1 MQYLKNQEVAIKAS
15 KLIKFDEQ
23 GNAIVSEKVLDDV
36 IRNAQKVTTQKN
48 FVPGS
53 EVYSH
58 GYPALQGFLGAAR
71 QITQTLINSGEMPID
86 KYMLLSCK
94 TKSFDKQ
101 NVLANTILKDLR
113 DQDQMEA
120 VRKRK
125 EDPESVEAKQP
136 FTEDQLANISS
147 TPDLNNPESHVVDE
161 TTKDGGRFR
170 FDKINFEITVFKTD
184 GTTVV
189 IALAP
194 QGSWR
199 FTILNWI
206 RKMVNSI
213 SSGLT
218 SIRTSITGGFKRL
231 FSRKPVEVAPPEPT
245 DLKVVNGEIVE
256 ATSET
261 TTTLSVKEETPVEVV
276 VATDAKPKP
285 VAAEE
290 PPKEKL
296 SDKSE

>member
-170 FDKINFEITVFKTD
+170 FDKINYEITIFKDD
-184 GTTVV
+184 GTTTVLK
-189 IALAP
+189 LAP
-194 QGSWR
+194 EGSWR
-199 FTILNWI
+199 FTVLKWI
-206 RKMVNSI
+206 KKFIDAI

-218 SIRTSITGGFKRL
+218 TAGSSIKSGFKKV
-231 FSRKPVEVAPPEPT
+231 FGFMRKKPEADLPPVTT
-245 DLKVVNGEIVE
+245 DLTVVNGQIVE
-256 ATSET
+256 TET
-261 TTTLSVKEETPVEVV
+261 GAQQPPIDVKEEAPVPIDTE
-276 VATDAKPKP
+276 KK
-285 VAAEE
+285 
-290 PPKEKL
+290 KEK
-296 SDKSE
+296 SAE